1 MMPPPPPRR
10 SHMVGVIDKLASFMP
25 KDRPWCGPH
34 PAKFIYRLHKT
45 CIATPGTDERYN
57 NELNILHSP
66 FFTFTDFGC
75 ITRGLAVAVSGTKSK
90 RMLTRLKSPRVQV
103 NCFLTTLLSDSLL

>member
-10 SHMVGVIDKLASFMP
+10 SHMVGVIDKLASLMP

-57 NELNILHSP
+57 NDLNILHSP
-66 FFTFTDFGC
+66 SFHFH
-75 ITRGLAVAVSGTKSK
+75 RLWLHYQRSGG
-90 RMLTRLKSPRVQV
+90 R
-103 NCFLTTLLSDSLL
+103 CFRNKEQKDANKT